1 QRTGAPPRFS
11 FLGGAFSC
19 REYLTPLRPWVRS
32 LTSFDSADIREAGSG
47 LIRRTWGGRGRAS
60 GSGSGTDSVDIWET
74 GSWADCGQSEGLAP
88 KPGPSLIAGDNRR
101 RRPGIDSADIWEA
114 GLGDRLGGHPGDIR
128 EGKRK
133 GP

>member
-1 QRTGAPPRFS
+1 CPPAYFGIAYRAVAFFS
-11 FLGGAFSC
+11 FFFL
-19 REYLTPLRPWVRS
+19 L
-32 LTSFDSADIREAGSG
+32 
-47 LIRRTWGGRGRAS
+47 LIRRPPRSTLFPYTTLFRS
-60 GSGSGTDSVDIWET
+60 IWET

-133 GP
+133 GPRGGPGAR